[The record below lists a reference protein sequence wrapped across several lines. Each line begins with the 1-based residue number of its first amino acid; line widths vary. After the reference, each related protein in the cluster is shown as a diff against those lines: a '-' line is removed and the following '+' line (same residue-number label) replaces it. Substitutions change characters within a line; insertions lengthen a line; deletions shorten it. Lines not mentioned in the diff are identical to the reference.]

1 MIMRTEAS
9 AANSMIAPPP
19 GPLSAPPKEIG
30 ESLAGAFGVDGH
42 FGGDFSGVELR
53 DGVEATPGA
62 TGTAVGGTS
71 VTPCA
76 GTNGI
81 ARAGDTRCGRAKRCF
96 T

>member
-9 AANSMIAPPP
+9 AANSMTAPPP
-19 GPLSAPPKEIG
+19 GPLSAPPNEIG

-42 FGGDFSGVELR
+42 FGGDFGGVELR
-53 DGVEATPGA
+53 DGVESTPGA

-81 ARAGDTRCGRAKRCF
+81 ARVGATRCGRLKRCF